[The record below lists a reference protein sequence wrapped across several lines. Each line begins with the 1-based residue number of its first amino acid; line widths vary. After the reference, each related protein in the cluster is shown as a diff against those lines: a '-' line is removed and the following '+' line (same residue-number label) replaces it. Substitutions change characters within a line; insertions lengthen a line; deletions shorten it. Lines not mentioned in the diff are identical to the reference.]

1 MENKPKRTSTK
12 DVATDP
18 HRGLVYFDD
27 VACRIKK
34 FHGKGVRNLYSV
46 VMTYLVK
53 TTKRNYVIR
62 MDYGKFHQ
70 AQGRFLIETSYDG
83 CPSKMNLKEIKL
95 LVSTFDGTK
104 LVNED
109 VLRTVKYGKRKI
121 RGFTENRIGEEFYQ

>member
-1 MENKPKRTSTK
+1 MERKPKRTSTK

-53 TTKRNYVIR
+53 TTASSIR
-62 MDYGKFHQ
+62 
-70 AQGRFLIETSYDG
+70 
-83 CPSKMNLKEIKL
+83 
-95 LVSTFDGTK
+95 
-104 LVNED
+104 
-109 VLRTVKYGKRKI
+109 LRVGSSSRPATMAAPPR
-121 RGFTENRIGEEFYQ
+121 